1 MFANGMFKGDGMSAK
16 EIACM
21 LRPEMTCQLRDG
33 ICAEKIFYKS
43 TEAVACLLRRWHVS

>member
-21 LRPEMTCQLRDG
+21 LRDG

-43 TEAVACLLRRWHVS
+43 TEAVACLLRRWYVS